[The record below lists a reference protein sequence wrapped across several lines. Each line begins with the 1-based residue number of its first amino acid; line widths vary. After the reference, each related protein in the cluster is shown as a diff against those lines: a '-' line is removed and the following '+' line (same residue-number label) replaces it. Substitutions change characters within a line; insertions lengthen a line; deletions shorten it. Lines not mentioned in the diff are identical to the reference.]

1 MNNEV
6 NNLEGVTGEVILKV
20 GTSHINKSHQLG
32 ASQIESIDSSPIFLF
47 IYLFIYLFFYF
58 FIFSNGGI
66 SQNFYISKR
75 DVGFLLSQ
83 CVNFKVPLNHRFHI
97 C

>member
-47 IYLFIYLFFYF
+47 IYLFIYLFIFLFSQMVESLKISTSQNEMSVFYF
-58 FIFSNGGI
+58 HN
-66 SQNFYISKR
+66 
-75 DVGFLLSQ
+75 V
-83 CVNFKVPLNHRFHI
+83 
-97 C
+97 